1 MSRGLAKQGT
11 LPPDRG
17 DVGTAITKVTSELPS
32 EEDLRR
38 VRDHLTKHGWPV
50 DFSL

>member
-1 MSRGLAKQGT
+1 MATRRLSVDDAGT
-11 LPPDRG
+11 G
-17 DVGTAITKVTSELPS
+17 DVGTAITNVTSELPS